1 MQFDCCFHM
10 PFDCWDLEVV
20 SYLIVINC
28 WLVKRRRFYRS
39 ESFIGRC
46 FTDFSMEIAEM
57 EAGYIELLVQLG

>member
-1 MQFDCCFHM
+1 M
-10 PFDCWDLEVV
+10 V
-20 SYLIVINC
+20 SYLIIISY
-28 WLVKRRRFYRS
+28 WLKRRRFYRS